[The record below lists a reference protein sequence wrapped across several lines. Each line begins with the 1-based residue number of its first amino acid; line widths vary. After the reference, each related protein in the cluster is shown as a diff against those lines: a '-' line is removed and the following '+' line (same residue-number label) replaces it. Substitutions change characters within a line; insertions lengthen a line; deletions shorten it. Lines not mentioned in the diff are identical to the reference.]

1 MLADTAREAAQRV
14 PAVATVRWV
23 GTPQWPISLVREQ
36 MTVSRVMLA
45 DTVLEAAQR
54 VPAVATVPR
63 VDTPR

>member
-1 MLADTAREAAQRV
+1 MVQEAVQLV

-23 GTPQWPISLVREQ
+23 GTPQWPMSLVREQ

-54 VPAVATVPR
+54 VPAVATAR
-63 VDTPR
+63 WVDTPR